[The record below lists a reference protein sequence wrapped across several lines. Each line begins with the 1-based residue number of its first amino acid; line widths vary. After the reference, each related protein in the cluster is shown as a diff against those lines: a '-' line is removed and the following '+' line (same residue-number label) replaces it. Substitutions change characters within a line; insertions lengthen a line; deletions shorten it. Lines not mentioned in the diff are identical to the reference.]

1 VSGTVRGCPRP
12 RRDSCQTVRRLLWHP
27 GRVAV
32 TVAVKP
38 SALSGMPRP
47 SSPRSWEPAES
58 RSWIKYS
65 SIGSFHARNWAN
77 RCRRSKDAAHARGE
91 VCAEIWDNQC
101 DRCGARETLLTPT
114 MLPLGHMTVF
124 DHVCDAVPMKIKI
137 MRFKR
142 AERVLLVERQPRR
155 QPKRIPRSKR
165 KM

>member
-1 VSGTVRGCPRP
+1 MNCDPPTIACSEFVTSGA
-12 RRDSCQTVRRLLWHP
+12 
-27 GRVAV
+27 VA
-32 TVAVKP
+32 
-38 SALSGMPRP
+38 L
-47 SSPRSWEPAES
+47 
-58 RSWIKYS
+58 
-65 SIGSFHARNWAN
+65 IGTADFQ
-77 RCRRSKDAAHARGE
+77 
-91 VCAEIWDNQC
+91 WDNQC